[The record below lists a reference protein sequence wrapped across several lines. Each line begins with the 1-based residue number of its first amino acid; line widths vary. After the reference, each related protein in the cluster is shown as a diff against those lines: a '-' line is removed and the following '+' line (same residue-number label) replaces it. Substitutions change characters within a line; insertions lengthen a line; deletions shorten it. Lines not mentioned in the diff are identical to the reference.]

1 MFEDPTKTKKYLKI
15 AIFGKGGTGKTRFAL
30 SFPRPALID
39 SEHGSDPYRK
49 KYQFKVSHA
58 SRWKQL
64 GPEVKWLKENPGVY
78 ETLIIDSMS
87 VFYGDLINDIVEA
100 IKAKRGNETMTRG
113 DWGVEKRR
121 FAAALGMLIE
131 LPMHIIL
138 CFRGKDEYVE
148 TTSRTGE
155 EILKKTG
162 EEYPEADKQVDF
174 LFDLS
179 FRAFTEEDK
188 KNKSSKFFIACTK
201 SRYDWMPKY
210 SVHDVTKKRPYDVVF
225 KKHVEEML
233 DAPDAAKAPEE
244 PAAEK
249 LIDELP
255 APAEASK
262 TAEGDKR
269 VDEMKKHFDV
279 TAENP
284 LDPIPGGNGGPS
296 VGPGDQ
302 YGVPATADEIKVL
315 MTRVGQVRWPDG
327 SKFTSAQ
334 GKAMIKKLYGLE
346 STKELRKFQFEFL
359 FREFGEVLAGRA
371 RLALEEGDFPIVERQ
386 ASVT

>member
-1 MFEDPTKTKKYLKI
+1 MFESPLKTKKFLKI
-15 AIFGKGGTGKTRFAL
+15 ALFGKGGTGKTRAAL
-30 SFPRPALID
+30 SFPGACVID
-39 SEHGSDPYRK
+39 SERGTDPYRE
-49 KYQFKVSHA
+49 KYKFKVIHA
-58 SRWKQL
+58 NRWKQL
-64 GPEVKWLKENPGVY
+64 GAPIKYLKEHPGEF
-78 ETLIIDSMS
+78 ETLVIDSCT

-121 FAAALGMLIE
+121 FAAFLNMLIE

-138 CFRGKDEYVE
+138 CFRGKDEYIE
-148 TTSRTGE
+148 TTNRQGE

-162 EEYPEADKQVDF
+162 EEYPEADKQVEF
-174 LFDLS
+174 LFDLA
-179 FRAFTEEDK
+179 FRTFTEENK
-188 KNKSSKFFIACTK
+188 KEKSSKFFMACTK

-210 SVHDVTKKRPYDVVF
+210 SVHDVTKKRPYDAIF

-233 DAPDAAKAPEE
+233 DAPDAPKAPEE
-244 PAAEK
+244 PVAEK
-249 LIDELP
+249 LVDEMP
-255 APAEASK
+255 APVEATK
-262 TAEGDKR
+262 TSEGDKR
-269 VDEMKKHFDV
+269 VEEVKKHFGV
-279 TAENP
+279 TADNP
-284 LDPIPGGNGGPS
+284 LDPISGGNGEPS
-296 VGPGDQ
+296 VGPGDE

-315 MTRVGQVRWPDG
+315 MTRVGQVCWPDG